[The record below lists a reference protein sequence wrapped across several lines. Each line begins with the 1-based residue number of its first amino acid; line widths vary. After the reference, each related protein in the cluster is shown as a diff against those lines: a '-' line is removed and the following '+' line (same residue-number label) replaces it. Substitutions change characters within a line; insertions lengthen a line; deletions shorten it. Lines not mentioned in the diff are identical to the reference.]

1 MNKLNEIAWL
11 KSQLSLTDYVV
22 IKIAEGEATKE
33 DYAEVI
39 EQRKAWRKR
48 IKELQEGGN

>member
-1 MNKLNEIAWL
+1 MEKEYEIAEL

-39 EQRKAWRKR
+39 EQRKAWRR
-48 IKELQEGGN
+48 RLKELQRG